1 MPSKNGSEYISNDTM
16 EVGLETRRLDMTL
29 ASQTE
34 QPGLDR
40 PRF

>member
-1 MPSKNGSEYISNDTM
+1 MGNDLK
-16 EVGLETRRLDMTL
+16 VSLLSLFGALETRRLERAT